1 MARLTY
7 RDRLQTIIDNPAC
20 GSRDRTFAESLLDYY
35 NRSGKL
41 TQGRARCVKQL
52 EERYSPENLAANAAK
67 GQESLARLN
76 AVCERTEEKSWD
88 RGFIN
93 SLQSQVMT
101 GRELSARQLEILGQI
116 EERNND
122 AAIRERATWGS
133 MYDEI
138 GARGAS
144 RRDCAMIA
152 AHYYQQAGYF
162 QALVTNILTDPSF
175 VPSQREYNKITGNKY
190 AQKVISASLDAPKY
204 AAGSLVMMR
213 PAAPTVAR
221 RAAANR
227 PCVVITTTEPIVSA
241 AKGAKMYK
249 VLPMGAVETMLVEER
264 HIKKARV

>member
-7 RDRLQTIIDNPAC
+7 RDRLQAIIDNPAC
-20 GSRDRTFAESLLDYY
+20 GSRDRTFAESLLGYY

-52 EERYSPENLAANAAK
+52 EERYSAENLAANASK
-67 GQESLARLN
+67 GQAMLERLN

-88 RGFIN
+88 RGFVN

-101 GRELSARQLEILGQI
+101 GRELSARQREILGQI

-122 AAIRERATWGS
+122 ESLRDRALWS
-133 MYDEI
+133 SRYDEP

-144 RRDCAMIA
+144 ARDVAKIA
-152 AHYYQQAGYF
+152 AGYYQHAGYF
-162 QALVTNILTDPSF
+162 NRLATSILTDPSF
-175 VPSQREYNKITGNKY
+175 VPSQREFNKMVHNKY
-190 AQKVISASLDAPKY
+190 AQKVIAATLDAPKY

-213 PAAPTVAR
+213 PGAPSKAR

-227 PCVVITTTEPIVSA
+227 PCVVISTTEQVVSA

-249 VLPMGAVETMLVEER
+249 VLPMGAVETMLIEER

>member
-7 RDRLQTIIDNPAC
+7 RDRLQAIIDNPAC
-20 GSRDRTFAESLLDYY
+20 GSRDRTFAESLLGYY

-67 GQESLARLN
+67 GQATLERLN

-122 AAIRERATWGS
+122 AALSARASWASEYTAA
-133 MYDEI
+133 DES
-138 GARGAS
+138 GRAP
-144 RRDCAMIA
+144 RDSALIA
-152 AHYYQQAGYF
+152 AAYYKRVGYF
-162 QALVTNILTDPSF
+162 TRLADSILTDAAF
-175 VPSQREYNKITGNKY
+175 VPSPREFNKMVNNKY

-204 AAGSLVMMR
+204 PAGSLVMMR

-227 PCVVITTTEPIVSA
+227 PCVVITTTEPVVSA